1 MEGNANEE
9 KMLRL
14 RYLAVLLVCVC
25 TGHQVSASA
34 VVVEVRHGDF
44 EDECG
49 VYPPCRNTRPSLV
62 SRRNTEL

>member
-1 MEGNANEE
+1 MEK

-14 RYLAVLLVCVC
+14 RYLAVLIVY
-25 TGHQVSASA
+25 TGQVSASA

-49 VYPPCRNTRPSLV
+49 VYPPCRQYSPPIGQPPQY
-62 SRRNTEL
+62 

>member
-1 MEGNANEE
+1 
-9 KMLRL
+9 MLRL
-14 RYLAVLLVCVC
+14 RYLAVLLVC
-25 TGHQVSASA
+25 TGQVSASA
-34 VVVEVRHGDF
+34 AVVEVRHGDF

>member
-1 MEGNANEE
+1 M
-9 KMLRL
+9 
-14 RYLAVLLVCVC
+14 AVLLVCVC
-25 TGHQVSASA
+25 TGQVSASA